1 MSMSGQTACI
11 ACNISR
17 YVHTIYMF
25 ELLCIMLFACLYYGF
40 CAPHRIAW
48 HRAGLSRIF
57 CNFDT
62 SQKCTL
68 PAVAYV
74 DAYQHGY
81 CARCI
86 NVHVNFLSGACGRRL
101 AKMQM
106 AIMMAAAAG
115 RAHFF

>member
-1 MSMSGQTACI
+1 MYNVVCLFVLWILCAASHCMA
-11 ACNISR
+11 SR
-17 YVHTIYMF
+17 EPVK
-25 ELLCIMLFACLYYGF
+25 
-40 CAPHRIAW
+40 
-48 HRAGLSRIF
+48 IF

-62 SQKCTL
+62 TQKCTL
-68 PAVAYV
+68 PAVAYF